1 MMANKLCQEMVDP
14 NLSKNS
20 NNTQLEGMIRELS
33 QSVSNVYKYEL
44 LTTNQ
49 YLKQMELVLEIFQEL
64 SEYVCN

>member
-1 MMANKLCQEMVDP
+1 MVDP

>member
-1 MMANKLCQEMVDP
+1 MANKLCQEMVDP